1 MIVKVVDERALA
13 ACLPVIRRAF
23 RTVMDDMGLTE
34 KDVPTSA
41 AFMTLDTLRTLWAS
55 GTQTFALIESGRPVG
70 CVSLR
75 PASRMGV
82 FDLERL
88 AVAPEA
94 RHRGHGTALLDQ
106 AFAVARAEGA
116 TVVSIG
122 IIEENSMLKQ
132 WYEAYG
138 FVACGTRTF
147 DHLPFTVCFMEK
159 PVVGHRAR

>member
-1 MIVKVVDERALA
+1 MIVEVVDERTLA

-34 KDVPTSA
+34 DDVPTNA
-41 AFMTLDTLRTLWAS
+41 AFVTLDRLRTLRAG
-55 GTQTFALIESGRPVG
+55 GTRTFALIESGRPVG

-75 PASRMGV
+75 PATRAGV
-82 FDLERL
+82 LDLERL

-94 RHRGHGTALLDQ
+94 RHRGHGTALMDH
-106 AFAVARAEGA
+106 AFAVARAERA

-122 IIEENSMLKQ
+122 IIEENTVLKQ

-138 FVACGTRTF
+138 FVARGTLTF
-147 DHLPFTVCFMEK
+147 DHLPFTVCFMGK
-159 PVVGHRAR
+159 PVVT